1 MSIEGDDE
9 GLLVVGLG
17 FAGRGRVGGREGGRG
32 AGGGWGGVEVVG
44 WWDDEEMDR

>member
-1 MSIEGDDE
+1 MYDERWGDWMSIEGDDE

-32 AGGGWGGVEVVG
+32 RMGWGRGRGMVG
-44 WWDDEEMDR
+44 